1 MCSTVSGHGYLGRA
15 GPVVTAG
22 CPDVP
27 ILGGVTSECGDTGSE
42 LPSSPTS
49 SRRFGQLPDLGVSD
63 DFDKPLPRGDV
74 AVWEASDTS
83 AHQGDSEAPDEW
95 TIDELDDWP
104 FDDPSIDVAA
114 LLQSLRESDADRA
127 AGHTFGEEEIRARYG
142 LPRPGVSDRPVS
154 EPR

>member
-1 MCSTVSGHGYLGRA
+1 M
-15 GPVVTAG
+15 
-22 CPDVP
+22 
-27 ILGGVTSECGDTGSE
+27 
-42 LPSSPTS
+42 
-49 SRRFGQLPDLGVSD
+49 
-63 DFDKPLPRGDV
+63 
-74 AVWEASDTS
+74 WEASDTS

-114 LLQSLRESDADRA
+114 LLQSLRESDVDRA

-142 LPRPGVSDRPVS
+142 LPRPDVSGRPVS